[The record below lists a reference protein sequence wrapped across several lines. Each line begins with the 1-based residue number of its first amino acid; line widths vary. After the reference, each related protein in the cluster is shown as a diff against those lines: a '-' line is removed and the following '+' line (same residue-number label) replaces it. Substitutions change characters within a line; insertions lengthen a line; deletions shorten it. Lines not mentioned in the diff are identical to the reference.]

1 MSNKLVS
8 LRIEDRVGILS
19 LNNPPVNVLNKKLL
33 DDLDE
38 ILSEIEKNDEIKVI
52 VLTGEG
58 NAFAA
63 GADIKSMPEIKY
75 AGGKELAL
83 KGQSVFNKLEKM
95 DKPSICFINGVALGG
110 GLELAMSADMRV
122 ASEKAKVGQPEINLG
137 IIPGYGGTQ
146 RLTRL
151 IGKPKAKY
159 LILTGD
165 TITAEQAKSIG
176 LVNAVYPAENAMEK
190 VMETAKKMASKSM
203 MALKYAKKAIDEG
216 NEQNLYTS
224 LETEAH
230 YFGLACDTED
240 KNEGIKAFMEKRQ
253 ANFQDK

>member
-1 MSNKLVS
+1 MIPELLGEKLKSILVLVYTQLLTHKPLYKIPEYAEHTAIKEIVGVDKLVDKQLFES
-8 LRIEDRVGILS
+8 
-19 LNNPPVNVLNKKLL
+19 L

-75 AGGKELAL
+75 EGGKELAL

-122 ASEKAKVGQPEINLG
+122 ASEKEKVGKVEPRENPDGNSPAPEH
-137 IIPGYGGTQ
+137 
-146 RLTRL
+146 
-151 IGKPKAKY
+151 
-159 LILTGD
+159 
-165 TITAEQAKSIG
+165 
-176 LVNAVYPAENAMEK
+176 AVFFYP
-190 VMETAKKMASKSM
+190 
-203 MALKYAKKAIDEG
+203 
-216 NEQNLYTS
+216 S
-224 LETEAH
+224 L
-230 YFGLACDTED
+230 F
-240 KNEGIKAFMEKRQ
+240 
-253 ANFQDK
+253 